1 MSTRS
6 NALPALVLTLAVVA
20 ACGDAGPTAVDGLR
34 PDEPAQAQRPGQ
46 LTAGQIPETG
56 VLRGEIPNS
65 FVCGIEVTTTVFD
78 AGVDWPAPFG
88 PPVREAG
95 MNILTWTNEDNGQW
109 IASRLAG
116 QVTREIIE
124 FFPDG
129 SFKVHEVFSHGVQL
143 RTATGA
149 PLALS
154 AGRLILEFVVVPL
167 PGGGF
172 ELTNVEFLF
181 VAGLR
186 DDGNLLNSPEF
197 CAIVEDALL

>member
-1 MSTRS
+1 MSTNG
-6 NALPALVLTLAVVA
+6 NALPALVLTLALAA
-20 ACGDAGPTAVDGLR
+20 ACGDADPTAVDGLL
-34 PDEPAQAQRPGQ
+34 PDTPALSQGPGQ

-65 FVCGIEVTTTVFD
+65 LVCGIEVTTTVFD
-78 AGVDWPAPFG
+78 AGADWPAPFG

-109 IASRLAG
+109 IASRVAG
-116 QVTREIIE
+116 QTTREIVE

-129 SFKVHEVFSHGVQL
+129 SFKVHEVISNGVQL

-154 AGRLILEFVVVPL
+154 AGRLILEFVVVLL
-167 PGGGF
+167 PGGDF
-172 ELTNVEFLF
+172 ELTNLEFLF
-181 VAGLR
+181 VAGPR
-186 DDGNLLNSPEF
+186 NDGNWLNSPEF
-197 CAIVEDALL
+197 CALVEDALL